1 MSHAVTLC
9 FEHSNHM
16 HLVRGDVAFDDC
28 CTHAPFDVAFDD
40 FCIRCE
46 RFLHSILE
54 SRTRFVWFMGFRAAH
69 LSSNDRSRSAIP
81 PSALPWQLVVRTP
94 RTCHPWMSSNQ
105 VAHVMCSGRFELEIP
120 TGWSSGLF
128 SVWSSCWVVSFRT
141 CLRNILDSCG

>member
-1 MSHAVTLC
+1 MTHNTFFLLTGSIKDDSARVNVLQPHCGSRQGPAHWYIGCLPRLRRRLGSSSSRVEVDAV
-9 FEHSNHM
+9 
-16 HLVRGDVAFDDC
+16 
-28 CTHAPFDVAFDD
+28 
-40 FCIRCE
+40 
-46 RFLHSILE
+46 
-54 SRTRFVWFMGFRAAH
+54 MGFRAAH

-141 CLRNILDSCG
+141 CLRNILDSYG